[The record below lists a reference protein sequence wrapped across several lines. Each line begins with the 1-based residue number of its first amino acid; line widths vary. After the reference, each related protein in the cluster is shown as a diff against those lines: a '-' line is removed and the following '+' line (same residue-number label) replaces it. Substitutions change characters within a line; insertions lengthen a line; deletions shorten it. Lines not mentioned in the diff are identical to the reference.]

1 MAFLGATTIFIL
13 VLYLIGLAIG
23 FLPTLKGWLF
33 ARPPAGPAQTHS
45 TQGKLH
51 VGYFSALFPRT
62 GAEYLNALSDTQLQQ
77 LWDSLGWYYL
87 PLVQQIDD
95 SRRLPLASN
104 SPSAWT
110 QYFAADGA
118 DEGNYG
124 SPNAAGSV
132 AGTFFCSVF
141 SAQLGTPISEFT
153 CYGQPYQAIQ
163 FIQMTGRRNGF
174 PNNAYIEPVAFVC
187 EGLGKSLLT
196 APNCEENAPA
206 LTCEDGS
213 SPIPTCG
220 QSTALVLRGG
230 ASSVPNAYAGVAAGA
245 ASSGAGGV
253 MMSRSATGQ
262 GFNFMPNQSR
272 GDYGAPMAR
281 AAGSNLIDQNP
292 AYASNRAEAAG
303 RHRRKPAKTH
313 GIHKTA
319 AGSPVNC
326 ATVSPSC
333 PPTSPCNKCGKS
345 GDGCCTYTNQFG
357 MPDTCCWNYETKAP
371 NPDCCEWPAIC
382 SAYQSPSSGDVYDN
396 YCAAPCTWQCD
407 PSSGSCDWF
416 VINATNAADS
426 TEWLDWLKVQPSG
439 STSWVDTLL
448 YQCQPCAES
457 SGKCKVVNNANEL
470 PDNWMEA
477 DFESTMFYWLP
488 GYGKFM
494 NFGKTGAYFQYLH
507 FLMTCPKYSADGKQY
522 LRWSFPQIIQTSVL
536 NQGNSELK
544 EQLEDLTSG
553 ELTDERQYLEGYV
566 TTLDTTAYT
575 PKGGVPVP
583 NTMLWSGKIGNA
595 GGLVN
600 PKDDPFLEW
609 LDQITTTQYY
619 PAAAQISNP
628 QYKKTIKYY
637 PEEAVALV
645 AGSAIYGATG
655 AQALG
660 YFKDDYP
667 DQYKTGYG
675 YWPFGSFFSGS
686 NLGGCA
692 YNTVYRLGWDS
703 VQLTMM
709 PTGTG
714 SAKYC
719 NYAAYDFELVFMGAK
734 QWICQNGMKMLDPT
748 QDWDNYIKY
757 GFVQGSGDAD
767 IDTAVLNMAPLDANK
782 MALTERNVPC
792 CWGNKPMPNATKY
805 QQPNPP
811 IKDTSN
817 CPYKDDVSRYYYDK
831 GGNDGQPP
839 SCS

>member
-1 MAFLGATTIFIL
+1 MGTVIL
-13 VLYLIGLAIG
+13 IVILYLIGLVIG
-23 FLPTLKGWLF
+23 FLPQLKAWF
-33 ARPPAGPAQTHS
+33 YQRPPAGPAQTHGA
-45 TQGKLH
+45 QGALH
-51 VGYFSALFPRT
+51 VSYFNALFPQT
-62 GAEYLNALSDTQLQQ
+62 GQDYLNALTDTKLQQ

-95 SRRLPLASN
+95 SKRAPLANN
-104 SPSAWT
+104 SPSTWT
-110 QYFAADGA
+110 QYFPADGA

-124 SPNAAGSV
+124 SPVAGSV

-141 SAQLGTPISEFT
+141 SAQLGAPISEYT

-196 APNCEENAPA
+196 APACEENAPA
-206 LTCEDGS
+206 QKCQDGS
-213 SPIPTCG
+213 SPIPKCG
-220 QSTALVLRGG
+220 QTSTRPSTALVLRGG
-230 ASSVPNAYAGVAAGA
+230 ASALPSAYAGSAAG
-245 ASSGAGGV
+245 GAP
-253 MMSRSATGQ
+253 GQ

-272 GDYGAPMAR
+272 GDYGAAVSRP
-281 AAGSNLIDQNP
+281 AGGNFIDQNP

-303 RHRRKPAKTH
+303 RRRKKPAKTR
-313 GIHKTA
+313 KTA
-319 AGSPVNC
+319 TGSPVDC
-326 ATVSPSC
+326 TTVSPTC

-345 GDGCCTYTNQFG
+345 DGSCCSYTNEFG
-357 MPDTCCWNYETKAP
+357 MPDTCCWNYKTDAV

-382 SAYQSPSSGDVYDN
+382 SAYKSPSSGNIYNN

-407 PSSGSCDWF
+407 PSTGACDWF
-416 VINATNAADS
+416 IIDATNPADS
-426 TEWLDWLKVQPSG
+426 TEWLDWLKTQSSG
-439 STSWVDTLL
+439 STAWVDTLL

-457 SGKCKVVNNANEL
+457 GGKCKAVNNTNQL

-494 NFGKTGAYFQYLH
+494 NFGTTGAYFQYIH

-522 LRWSFPQIIQTSVL
+522 LRWSFPQIVQTSVL

-544 EQLEDLTSG
+544 TQLEDLTSG

-566 TTLDTTAYT
+566 TTLTGDDTPA
-575 PKGGVPVP
+575 GGTEVS
-583 NTMLWSGKIGNA
+583 NTMKWSGNIGNV

-600 PKDDPFLEW
+600 PKDDPFLQW
-609 LDQITTTQYY
+609 LDETI
-619 PAAAQISNP
+619 
-628 QYKKTIKYY
+628 TIKYY
-637 PEEAVALV
+637 AAADKVANPQWKKTIEYHPDEAVALV

-660 YFKDDYP
+660 YFKDNYP
-667 DQYKTGYG
+667 DKYQTGYG

-692 YNTVYRLGWDS
+692 YNTVYRLAWDS

-719 NYAAYDFELVFMGAK
+719 NYPAYDFELVFMGSK

-748 QDWDNYIKY
+748 QDWNNYTQY
-757 GFVQGSGDAD
+757 GFVQGSGDLD
-767 IDTAVLNMAPLDANK
+767 VDTAALNVAPLDASK
-782 MALTERNVPC
+782 MALSERNVPC
-792 CWGNKPMPNATKY
+792 CWGDQPMPNATKY
-805 QQPNPP
+805 TQPDPL

-817 CPYKDDVSRYYYDK
+817 CPYKDDVSRYIYDK
-831 GGNDGQPP
+831 GGNNGVPP
-839 SCS
+839 SCT